1 MRCNR
6 SICTY
11 SKSCKYLVI
20 NVKELQTKK
29 NSSSTR
35 FNRMELEDRTIYAT
49 GNGVKLDD
57 FKSVLG
63 QNIIARDLKVTE
75 IQGHPMSAA
84 VDKIQR
90 NFEEVKEVDVCCEET
105 SFGTGELATF
115 IKQIVDTC
123 EKNGGDLYNTWKSIA
138 PARTDFDYTSIVA
151 FKSST
156 FEALFVC
163 VMECEL
169 CPRSCAGKIDPFA
182 VPTQYTVRRYV
193 NGVETVLAENV
204 AVDNPE
210 RKSIAQQSDRRHM
223 LHPRYYSLRAYKDWR
238 TSA

>member
-1 MRCNR
+1 MCK
-6 SICTY
+6 Y
-11 SKSCKYLVI
+11 SKSCKYFV
-20 NVKELQTKK
+20 NVKELQTK

-35 FNRMELEDRTIYAT
+35 FNCMELEDRTIYAT
-49 GNGVKLDD
+49 GNGLKLDD

-75 IQGHPMSAA
+75 IQGHPMPAA
-84 VDKIQR
+84 VDKIRR

-138 PARTDFDYTSIVA
+138 PARTEFDYTSIVA

-156 FEALFVC
+156 IEALFVC
-163 VMECEL
+163 DMKCEL
-169 CPRSCAGKIDPFA
+169 CTRRSCAGKIDPFA

-210 RKSIAQQSDRRHM
+210 RKSIAQQSDRRHV
-223 LHPRYYSLRAYKDWR
+223 LHPRYYSLRAYKEWR